1 MSPTCPT
8 CHSPVQDTDRF
19 CPTCGQNLSGI
30 TWKDDDYV
38 PLPGVTGQPDLRVRK
53 RRRSRHRP
61 WYRRPVF
68 VTLALL
74 AAILVIGA
82 AGAAYYLQQQFEQI
96 NDLSTPPPVVSG
108 SVFDDEGASDVQVDT
123 SPAQRALELAASGET
138 GDFSLAGEVAGPPA
152 PATPEAAPSGTGA
165 TPRGDGTGGLAV
177 TDLTG
182 TPVAEGPASTPSA
195 DPTADLQF
203 TLRPVRETQGDSVNM
218 LLMGVDA
225 RPGQAIDGDVRPDS
239 LSVLHVDGTT
249 GVCRILSVPRDTRT
263 ELPGYGL
270 TKINHALALGGV
282 PYETLVVEQLLG
294 IQIDH
299 FALVD
304 FGGVEGIVD
313 AVGGVTV
320 TNNRAF
326 EASGFTFPEGEIEL
340 DGERALAYT
349 RFRYDERGDFGR
361 QERQQQV
368 IRALL
373 AQTSGLDVATS
384 APTFLKAVEGHFK
397 TDLSVTEMVSM
408 GTSYR
413 EDCTASKLE
422 TSGIDGEI
430 ATFPDPL
437 LKMDLSYVVLDEREI
452 AAKVE
457 WLLGEDVA
465 GASTPVATP

>member
-1 MSPTCPT
+1 
-8 CHSPVQDTDRF
+8 
-19 CPTCGQNLSGI
+19 
-30 TWKDDDYV
+30 
-38 PLPGVTGQPDLRVRK
+38 
-53 RRRSRHRP
+53 
-61 WYRRPVF
+61 
-68 VTLALL
+68 
-74 AAILVIGA
+74 
-82 AGAAYYLQQQFEQI
+82 
-96 NDLSTPPPVVSG
+96 
-108 SVFDDEGASDVQVDT
+108 
-123 SPAQRALELAASGET
+123 
-138 GDFSLAGEVAGPPA
+138 
-152 PATPEAAPSGTGA
+152 
-165 TPRGDGTGGLAV
+165 
-177 TDLTG
+177 
-182 TPVAEGPASTPSA
+182 
-195 DPTADLQF
+195 
-203 TLRPVRETQGDSVNM
+203 M

-239 LSVLHVDGTT
+239 LAVLHVDGDT

-294 IQIDH
+294 IEIDH

-304 FGGVEGIVD
+304 FGGIEGLVD

-320 TNNRAF
+320 SNTTAF

-349 RFRYDERGDFGR
+349 RFRYDEEGDFGR

-373 AQTSGLDVATS
+373 AETSGLDVATS
-384 APTFLKAVEGHFK
+384 APKFLNAVEGHFK
-397 TDLSVTEMVSM
+397 TDLSVREMMSM
-408 GTSYR
+408 GTTYR
-413 EDCTASKLE
+413 DDCTADTLE
-422 TSGIDGEI
+422 TSKIEGEI

-457 WLLGEDVA
+457 WLLGEDGA
-465 GASTPVATP
+465 NAASTPVATP

>member
-1 MSPTCPT
+1 MSQTCPS
-8 CHSPVQDTDRF
+8 CHSPVQDTDRY

-30 TWKDDDYV
+30 TWNDDDYV

-53 RRRSRHRP
+53 KRRRRRP

-74 AAILVIGA
+74 AAVLIIGA
-82 AGAAYYLQQQFEQI
+82 AGAAYYLQQQFKQI

-108 SVFDDEGASDVQVDT
+108 AVFDDAGNSDVQVDT
-123 SPAQRALELAASGET
+123 NPAQRALQLAESGQV
-138 GDFSLAGEVAGPPA
+138 GDFSLADDTAGPPA
-152 PATPEAAPSGTGA
+152 PATAEATAAATGA
-165 TPRGDGTGGLAV
+165 TPHGDGTGGLAIA
-177 TDLTG
+177 DLTG
-182 TPVAEGPASTPSA
+182 TPSATSAASTPA
-195 DPTADLQF
+195 AEPTVDLQF
-203 TLRPVRETQGDSVNM
+203 TLRPVRETQGASVNM

-239 LSVLHVDGTT
+239 LAVMHIDGDT

-282 PYETLVVEQLLG
+282 PYEILVVEQLLG
-294 IQIDH
+294 IEIDH

-320 TNNRAF
+320 TNTSAF
-326 EASGFTFPEGEIEL
+326 EAGGFTFPEGEIEL

-349 RFRYDERGDFGR
+349 RFRYDEQGDFGR

-384 APTFLKAVEGHFK
+384 APKFLNAVEGHFK
-397 TDLSVTEMVSM
+397 TDLSVKQIISM
-408 GTSYR
+408 GTKYR
-413 EDCTASKLE
+413 DDCTASKLE
-422 TSGIDGEI
+422 TSRIDGEI

-437 LKMDLSYVVLDEREI
+437 LKMDLSYVVLDDQQV

-457 WLLGEDVA
+457 WLLGEDVNA
-465 GASTPVATP
+465 ASTPIATP